1 MLLLI
6 SSASSTCH
14 SQLINMNSQLNAS
27 TSFKRF
33 ANASEADIAK
43 IREDRHAL
51 RTKNATKWAT
61 NVFQGK

>member
-1 MLLLI
+1 
-6 SSASSTCH
+6 
-14 SQLINMNSQLNAS
+14 MNSQINAS
-27 TSFKRF
+27 TSFKSF
-33 ANASEADIAK
+33 ANARDADIAK